1 MPLRMRLWSA
11 LFCFASLFFL
21 RAVAVAA
28 EAKTVTKVRFVTEY
42 WEGFTNRDGTGLYL
56 EVVKGAI
63 PEMDFS
69 IMPWKRAQT
78 EFEGGK
84 FDGIIGADD
93 SLNCTYPK
101 WPIDSNKL
109 AAFYRRES
117 IPKYTN
123 VSALSGKKVVW
134 VRGYGFDKYAQIKP
148 AFEVDTMQAGINMV
162 LSGRADLLIDY
173 LPDIRKFLES
183 QQYAKDKFASDY
195 VEFSAGGLFVCF
207 KGSRAKDLAGRFD
220 AHMDKLQQTGELKKI
235 YTRYTSENDYIEM
248 LKHKKK

>member
-1 MPLRMRLWSA
+1 MLLRMISWSA
-11 LFCFASLFFL
+11 FFSFASHLL
-21 RAVAVAA
+21 LSAAAV
-28 EAKTVTKVRFVTEY
+28 EDESKTVTKVRLVTEY
-42 WEGFTNRDGTGLYL
+42 WERFTNRDGTGLYL
-56 EVVKGAI
+56 EAVKGAI
-63 PEMDFS
+63 PEMDVS

-123 VSALSGKKVVW
+123 VSALFGKKVVW

-148 AFEVDTMQAGINMV
+148 AFEVDTMQAGIKMV
-162 LSGRADLLIDY
+162 LSGRADVLIDY
-173 LPDIRKFLES
+173 LPDMRKFLES
-183 QQYAKDKFASDY
+183 QQYAKDKFASED
-195 VEFSAGGLFVCF
+195 VEFSAGGIFLCF
-207 KGSRAKDLAGRFD
+207 KGSRAKDLADRFD

-235 YTRYTSENDYIEM
+235 YARYMSEKDYIEM